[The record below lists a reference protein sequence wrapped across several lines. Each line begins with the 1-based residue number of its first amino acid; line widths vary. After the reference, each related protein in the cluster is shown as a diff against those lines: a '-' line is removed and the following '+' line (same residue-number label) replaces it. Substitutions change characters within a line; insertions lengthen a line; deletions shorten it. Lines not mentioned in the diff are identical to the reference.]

1 MYICKWV
8 YNIQKL
14 KLYMRL
20 YTHTSLYCKSFQKSF
35 LLHVMYVQYVLFIFY
50 KFMYSFVQKS
60 VPLFSA
66 YIYIN
71 VQILNTWSMHVQVP
85 VAFDNK
91 VLIMEEAVII
101 YLLVFKNWNTVMLS
115 DLLYISLRVEYN
127 AEFLFV
133 NFEWWCHHRYFN
145 VFRFIFTVPKL
156 SHPTG
161 NA

>member
-35 LLHVMYVQYVLFIFY
+35 YLRQVCTICFVYILQIHVQFCAKVGA
-50 KFMYSFVQKS
+50 FV
-60 VPLFSA
+60 FC
-66 YIYIN
+66 IHIH